1 MRSTWKIINDEQGKT
16 KQDIDI
22 QSPVVDNEVIINQNK
37 IANTLN
43 SYFLSIA
50 DTINSDNNKHINASI
65 SNLITYLQNNFRS
78 FTKINWQYASTYE
91 LEKIIKSLKTKNSS
105 GYDEVSNRIIK
116 LSSPF
121 IISPLTCICNAIL
134 STGVFPDRLKYAI
147 VKPVFKKGNRQE
159 ISNYRPISSLTSFS
173 KIIEK
178 LIYARLLAHI
188 HANSIL
194 AHEQYGFRTHSS
206 TEKAAF
212 SLVNSVL
219 TAMNNNLIV
228 GGIFC
233 NLQKAFDCVN
243 HKILLDK
250 LEFYGIEGKLK
261 TLIESYLTG
270 RHQRVTLGSKTDS
283 NNSSNWE
290 VIKCGVP
297 QGSILGPLFFLCY
310 INDLPKI
317 INKENN
323 MAFDIYN
330 SE

>member
-1 MRSTWKIINDEQGKT
+1 MTEHHLKDYEIEATHIPKYKLGAKYCREKLKNGGVCIYIQEALKFTRVNLQKHCKE
-16 KQDIDI
+16 QDIEIAAI
-22 QSPVVDNEVIINQNK
+22 QIKFQEKNVIIFCTYR
-37 IANTLN
+37 AP
-43 SYFLSIA
+43 
-50 DTINSDNNKHINASI
+50 SDNNKHINASI
-65 SNLITYLQNNFRS
+65 SNPITYLQNNFRS

-159 ISNYRPISSLTSFS
+159 ISNYRPISLLTSFS

-178 LIYARLLAHI
+178 LIYARLLTHI
-188 HANSIL
+188 HTNSIL

-212 SLVNSVL
+212 ALVNSVL

-233 NLQKAFDCVN
+233 DLQKAFDCVN

-270 RHQRVTLGSKTDS
+270 RHQ
-283 NNSSNWE
+283 
-290 VIKCGVP
+290 
-297 QGSILGPLFFLCY
+297 
-310 INDLPKI
+310 
-317 INKENN
+317 
-323 MAFDIYN
+323 M
-330 SE
+330 